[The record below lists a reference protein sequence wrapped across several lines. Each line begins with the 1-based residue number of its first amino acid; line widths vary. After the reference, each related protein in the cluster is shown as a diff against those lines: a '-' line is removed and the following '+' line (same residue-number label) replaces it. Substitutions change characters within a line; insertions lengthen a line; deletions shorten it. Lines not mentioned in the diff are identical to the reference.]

1 MVPRILRYECL
12 NMLEYFLLFKKR
24 KEKGKRINKDY
35 LYQFMSFS
43 FAICSIRSTLLVERI
58 ELRRLITNKTRC
70 VIFFYQPTECFLL

>member
-43 FAICSIRSTLLVERI
+43 FVICDLFYPIDVTRRTRRI
-58 ELRRLITNKTRC
+58 EKTD
-70 VIFFYQPTECFLL
+70 YE

>member
-12 NMLEYFLLFKKR
+12 NVLEYFLLFKKR

-43 FAICSIRSTLLVERI
+43 FAICSIRSTLLVERV
-58 ELRRLITNKTRC
+58 ELRRLITNKT
-70 VIFFYQPTECFLL
+70 